1 MSALER
7 LQQHFTKFPGI
18 GPRQAQRF
26 VYFLLHK
33 EKTYI
38 DQLIK
43 DIEEVRKSVQMCTSC
58 MRYFTDSPNPQSKLC
73 RTCNNPARDESEL
86 MIVTRD
92 ADMDTVENSHAFG
105 GRYFV
110 LGGTLTFFQKRPDK
124 TLRIDAL
131 KKKVSE
137 GITTNTLKEIII
149 ATNANP
155 EGEHTADFIFS
166 ELKQIEGANQLS
178 ITTLGRGLSTGTELE
193 YSDEDT
199 LKSAL
204 ENRRKI

>member
-1 MSALER
+1 MSAIDR

-26 VYFLLHK
+26 VYFLMHRDK
-33 EKTYI
+33 GYI

-43 DIEEVRKSVQMCTSC
+43 DIEEVRKSVKMCSSC
-58 MRYFTDSPNPQSKLC
+58 MRYFTDSPNPQSSLC
-73 RTCNNPARDESEL
+73 RVCINPARDESEL
-86 MIVTRD
+86 MIVSRD
-92 ADMDTVENSHAFG
+92 ADMDTVEDSHAFG
-105 GRYFV
+105 GKYFV

-124 TLRIDAL
+124 SIRIDAL
-131 KKKVSE
+131 KKKIHE
-137 GITTNTLKEIII
+137 GITENTLKEIII

-155 EGEHTADFIFS
+155 EGEHTADFILS
-166 ELKQIEGANQLS
+166 ELKNIPGADTLS
-178 ITTLGRGLSTGTELE
+178 VTTLGRGLSTGAELE
-193 YSDEDT
+193 YSDEQT